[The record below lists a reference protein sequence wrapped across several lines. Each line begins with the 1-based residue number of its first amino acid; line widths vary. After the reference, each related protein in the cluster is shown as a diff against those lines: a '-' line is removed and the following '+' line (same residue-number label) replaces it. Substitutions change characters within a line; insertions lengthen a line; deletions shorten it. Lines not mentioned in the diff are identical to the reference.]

1 MANIYKNAGF
11 AISTTDLTTIYTV
24 PTGRTTIIKNIQITN
39 EHGSNNLVEVFVTD
53 SSASATFEVYH
64 KSLASGETINDA
76 VVDRVVL
83 DLRRK
88 AYGSYESQLEKIY
101 DDGIDSWKLDGA
113 AVKAKFPK

>member
-24 PTGRTTIIKNIQITN
+24 PTGRTTIVKNIQISN

-64 KSLASGETINDA
+64 KSLASGETVNAALSPIILESED
-76 VVDRVVL
+76 VLKIQVGTVDTIEGLV
-83 DLRRK
+83 
-88 AYGSYESQLEKIY
+88 SYLEIFDEK
-101 DDGIDSWKLDGA
+101 SA
-113 AVKAKFPK
+113 

>member
-24 PTGRTTIIKNIQITN
+24 PAGRTAIVKNIQISN

-64 KSLASGETINDA
+64 KSLASGETINAALSPIILESED
-76 VVDRVVL
+76 VLKIQVGTVDTIEGLV
-83 DLRRK
+83 
-88 AYGSYESQLEKIY
+88 SYLEIFDEK
-101 DDGIDSWKLDGA
+101 SA
-113 AVKAKFPK
+113 

>member
-1 MANIYKNAGF
+1 MANVYKNAGF

-64 KSLASGETINDA
+64 KSLASGETINAALSPIILESED
-76 VVDRVVL
+76 VLKIQVGTVDTIEGLV
-83 DLRRK
+83 
-88 AYGSYESQLEKIY
+88 SYLEIFDEK
-101 DDGIDSWKLDGA
+101 SA
-113 AVKAKFPK
+113 

>member
-24 PTGRTTIIKNIQITN
+24 PTGRTTIIKNIQISN

-64 KSLASGETINDA
+64 KSLASGETVNAALSPIILESED
-76 VVDRVVL
+76 VLKIQVGTVDTIEGLV
-83 DLRRK
+83 
-88 AYGSYESQLEKIY
+88 SYLEIFDEK
-101 DDGIDSWKLDGA
+101 SA
-113 AVKAKFPK
+113 

>member
-24 PTGRTTIIKNIQITN
+24 PTGRTTIVKNIQISN

-64 KSLASGETINDA
+64 KSLASGETINAALSPIILESED
-76 VVDRVVL
+76 VLKIQVGTVDTIEGLV
-83 DLRRK
+83 
-88 AYGSYESQLEKIY
+88 SYLEIFDEK
-101 DDGIDSWKLDGA
+101 SA
-113 AVKAKFPK
+113 

>member
-1 MANIYKNAGF
+1 MANVQKNAGF

-64 KSLASGETINDA
+64 KSLASGETINAALSPIILESED
-76 VVDRVVL
+76 VLKIQVGTVDTIEGLV
-83 DLRRK
+83 
-88 AYGSYESQLEKIY
+88 SYLEIFDEK
-101 DDGIDSWKLDGA
+101 SA
-113 AVKAKFPK
+113 